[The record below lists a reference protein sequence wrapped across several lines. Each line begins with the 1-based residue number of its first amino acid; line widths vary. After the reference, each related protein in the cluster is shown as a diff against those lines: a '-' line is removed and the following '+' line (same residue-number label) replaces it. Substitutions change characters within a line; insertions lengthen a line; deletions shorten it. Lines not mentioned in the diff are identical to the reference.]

1 MPDTQIPFSFGLWT
15 VGWQDLDLDH
25 LAAQAG
31 AHAAKY
37 GVRGRD
43 GRALLDSLLD
53 QATDSDA
60 RRRDQMATLLSTLD
74 HPRQR
79 ILLELAT
86 RTGQQTR

>member
-1 MPDTQIPFSFGLWT
+1 M
-15 VGWQDLDLDH
+15 GWQDLDLDH

-53 QATDSDA
+53 QASDSEA

-74 HPRQR
+74 QPQQR

-86 RTGQQTR
+86 RAGQESR